1 MNIRITDLID
11 NTPDQLSKFRTKNWI
26 KINDR
31 SRGVYNINSDIRF
44 KTIMLKSSLCDYSNA
59 YILKEEKQLLEQEMM
74 LQQDDQMKEIKV

>member
-44 KTIMLKSSLCDYSNA
+44 KTIMLKSSLCDYSHA